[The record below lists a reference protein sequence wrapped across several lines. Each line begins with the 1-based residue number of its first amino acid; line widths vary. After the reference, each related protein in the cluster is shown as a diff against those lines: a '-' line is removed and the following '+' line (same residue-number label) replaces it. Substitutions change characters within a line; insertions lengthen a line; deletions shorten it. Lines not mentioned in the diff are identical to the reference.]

1 MGSVKRTKRK
11 GNPCDMYVNICHES
25 SQKYLHP
32 GYYFQHQHP
41 AGLPTDDVTVVVPSE
56 LHLPIIVKM
65 PPTESISSLPAFA
78 MQERAEEIICT
89 AMV

>member
-1 MGSVKRTKRK
+1 
-11 GNPCDMYVNICHES
+11 MYVNICDKS
-25 SQKYLHP
+25 SQKYLQP

-41 AGLPTDDVTVVVPSE
+41 AGLPTDVTVMIPSA

-65 PPTESISSLPAFA
+65 SPTESISSLPAFA

-89 AMV
+89 AVV